1 MMASMVASVGRISAG
16 VGYDYLTKDVAT
28 SKHDY
33 YAGHG
38 EAPGVWSGRGIGALG
53 LSGEVS
59 ADDMAHLYGRFV
71 DPRTAGTDHEEV
83 LGRKVSTRTIHAG
96 TTREKILEPVAA
108 FDVTFSPSKS
118 ASALF
123 AAATDEAVREIVID
137 AHERAVAAGLEYL
150 EDNAGHARAGKGG
163 VRRVGTDGFII
174 AQFRHRT
181 ARATGAATVGDPQLH
196 THCAIL
202 NRLHSEDGRWRTLD
216 SSAIYRH
223 THAAGALYGAVF
235 EQQLTE
241 ALGVAWVAPEAGERL
256 PMREIDGMPSTV
268 LRQWSSRR
276 EQLMATFDRLEDKF
290 RRTEQRSP
298 TRTEVAEMKAEATLK
313 SRLPE
318 ATGQCESARHVA
330 RRSRRR

>member
-1 MMASMVASVGRISAG
+1 
-16 VGYDYLTKDVAT
+16 
-28 SKHDY
+28 
-33 YAGHG
+33 
-38 EAPGVWSGRGIGALG
+38 
-53 LSGEVS
+53 
-59 ADDMAHLYGRFV
+59 MAHLYGRFV

-96 TTREKILEPVAA
+96 TAREKILEPVAA

-123 AAATDEAVREIVID
+123 AAATDEAVREVVID
-137 AHERAVAAGLEYL
+137 AHERAVAAGLDYL

-163 VRRVGTDGFII
+163 VRRIDTDGSH
-174 AQFRHRT
+174 HRPVPT
-181 ARATGAATVGDPQLH
+181 SHRSSDRGRQRVGDPQLH

-202 NRLHSEDGRWRTLD
+202 NRLHCEDGRWRTLD

-241 ALGVAWVAPEAGERL
+241 TLGVAWVAPEAGERL

-313 SRLPE
+313 SR
-318 ATGQCESARHVA
+318 
-330 RRSRRR
+330 RRSGRATSICTSMWRADLERRRDRPRSIAVGGRCRPTR